1 MQVWRLVLHD
11 TIANLAG
18 FSLLKRG
25 SHSEWEIGGN
35 QWGAGDVIDVR
46 LFQFSIVEVGNW
58 VDADQSTGR
67 IIHVPNSHVL
77 KYATANS
84 HVGLS
89 IFGMKF
95 RC

>member
-1 MQVWRLVLHD
+1 MGDRV
-11 TIANLAG
+11 
-18 FSLLKRG
+18 
-25 SHSEWEIGGN
+25 EINGV
-35 QWGAGDVIDVR
+35 QGDVIDVR

-67 IIHVPNSHVL
+67 IIHVPNSHVV
-77 KYATANS
+77 ASMRREFTW
-84 HVGLS
+84 GLS